1 MIILDRTITLDE
13 LNSMKDNFFGD
24 IVKGV
29 VDIDRELLSLDAE
42 LHCDLEKL
50 LLEND
55 SNQEALWGIN
65 LYPDIEGEDFIEFD
79 SMINIRPWQG
89 NRNRYV
95 EDEATREAIIKIVNK
110 FIER

>member
-1 MIILDRTITLDE
+1 MIILDRPITLDE

-24 IVKGV
+24 MVKGV

-65 LYPDIEGEDFIEFD
+65 LYPDMEGEDFIEFD

>member
-1 MIILDRTITLDE
+1 MIILDRPITLNE

-65 LYPDIEGEDFIEFD
+65 LYPDMEGEDFIEFD

>member
-24 IVKGV
+24 MVKGV

-65 LYPDIEGEDFIEFD
+65 LYPDMEGEDFIEFD

>member
-1 MIILDRTITLDE
+1 MIILDRPITLNE

-24 IVKGV
+24 MVKGV
-29 VDIDRELLSLDAE
+29 VDIERELLSLDAE

-65 LYPDIEGEDFIEFD
+65 LYPDMEGEDFIEFD

-89 NRNRYV
+89 NRSRYV
-95 EDEATREAIIKIVNK
+95 QDEATREAIIKIVNK

>member
-65 LYPDIEGEDFIEFD
+65 LYPDMEGEDFIEFD